1 MHKQQHIYNLP
12 NLVSSIRILIAPLL
26 FYFAFNKLENWFLVA
41 LLFSAATDVLDGYL
55 ARKLQQIT
63 RLGSQLDS
71 WGDFTIYSTM
81 AVCAW
86 IIWPEI
92 VQREILY
99 FSMILFSFLLPVGIG
114 LLKFGSFT
122 SYHTWSV
129 KLAVFVTFIG
139 YIALF
144 SGLADWPF
152 VLASY
157 LCVYAG
163 IEEIVITLVSSRER
177 VDVRSIWAALRYM
190 RGLEEQSRR

>member
-177 VDVRSIWAALRYM
+177 VDVRSIWAALRYE

>member
-12 NLVSSIRILIAPLL
+12 NLVSSIRIFIAPLL
-26 FYFAFNKLENWFLVA
+26 FYFAFNQMENWFLAA
-41 LLFSAATDVLDGYL
+41 LLFSGATDVIDGFL
-55 ARKLQQIT
+55 ARKLDQIT
-63 RLGSQLDS
+63 KLGSQLDS

-99 FSMILFSFLLPVGIG
+99 FSMILLSFSLPVGIG
-114 LLKFGSFT
+114 LIKFGCLT

-139 YIALF
+139 YVSLF

-163 IEEIVITLVSSRER
+163 IEEILITIVSSKER
-177 VDVRSIWAALRYM
+177 VDVRSIWAALRYE
-190 RGLEEQSRR
+190 RVEREQSR